1 MAQREILTIP
11 QWENFLRQTA
21 RPVENFD
28 NRLRQLLDDMAETL
42 YKRDG
47 VGLAAPQVG
56 VRRRVVVI
64 DAGDGLMELINPEI
78 TFKDGEQIGD
88 EGCLSIPG
96 VQKRVLRPMSVT
108 VKAKDRQGRDVEFSG
123 MGLKA
128 RAFCHEID
136 HLNGILFIDRIQ
148 EGQEEQE

>member
-1 MAQREILTIP
+1 MALREILTVP
-11 QWENFLRQTA
+11 EWEHFLRQPA
-21 RPVENFD
+21 RPVEAFD
-28 NRLRQLLDDMAETL
+28 ERLHQLLEDMRETL

-56 VRRRVVVI
+56 VRRRVVLI

-78 TFKDGEQIGD
+78 IYEDGQQVGD

-96 VQKRVLRPMSVT
+96 IQKRVVRPMSVA
-108 VKAKDRQGRDVEFSG
+108 VRAKDRYGRDVEYSG
-123 MGLKA
+123 QGLKA

-136 HLNGILFIDRIQ
+136 HLNGVLFIDHV
-148 EGQEEQE
+148 QEEQE

>member
-11 QWENFLRQTA
+11 QWESFLRQTA
-21 RPVENFD
+21 RPVEKFD
-28 NRLRQLLDDMAETL
+28 ARLCQLLDDMAETL

-47 VGLAAPQVG
+47 AGLAAPQVG
-56 VRRRVVVI
+56 VRRRVVVV
-64 DAGDGLMELINPEI
+64 DAGDGLIELVNPEI
-78 TFKDGEQIGD
+78 IWQDGEQIGD

-108 VKAKDRQGRDVEFSG
+108 VRAKDRHGKDVEYTG

-128 RAFCHEID
+128 RAFCHETD

-148 EGQEEQE
+148 SQEGQE

>member
-11 QWENFLRQTA
+11 QWESFLRQKA
-21 RPVENFD
+21 RPVEVFD
-28 NRLRQLLDDMAETL
+28 ERLHQLLDDMAETL

-78 TFKDGEQIGD
+78 TYEEGQQIGE

-96 VQKRVLRPMSVT
+96 VQKRVDRPMTVA
-108 VKAKDRQGRDVEFSG
+108 VKAKDRNGKDVEFSG
-123 MGLKA
+123 QGLKA

-136 HLNGILFIDRIQ
+136 HLNGVLFIDRIQ
-148 EGQEEQE
+148 EGQ

>member
-1 MAQREILTIP
+1 M
-11 QWENFLRQTA
+11 RQKA
-21 RPVENFD
+21 RDVEKFD
-28 NRLRQLLDDMAETL
+28 KRLCQLLDDMGETL

-64 DAGDGLMELINPEI
+64 DAGDGLMELVNPEI
-78 TFKDGEQIGD
+78 TWEDGEQIGD

-108 VKAKDRQGRDVEFSG
+108 VKAKDRHGRDVEYSG

>member
-1 MAQREILTIP
+1 
-11 QWENFLRQTA
+11 LRQKA
-21 RPVENFD
+21 RDVEKFD
-28 NRLRQLLDDMAETL
+28 KRLCQLLDDMGETL

-64 DAGDGLMELINPEI
+64 DAGDGLMELVNPEI
-78 TFKDGEQIGD
+78 TWEDGEQIGD

-108 VKAKDRQGRDVEFSG
+108 VKAKDRHGRDVEYSG

>member
-11 QWENFLRQTA
+11 QWENFLRQKA
-21 RPVENFD
+21 RDVEEFD
-28 NRLRQLLDDMAETL
+28 ERLHQLLDDMKETL

-56 VRRRVVVI
+56 VRRRVVVV
-64 DAGDGLMELINPEI
+64 DAGDGLIELINPEI
-78 TFKDGEQIGD
+78 AWVDGEQIGE

-96 VQKRVLRPMSVT
+96 VQKRVVRPMSVA
-108 VKAKDRQGRDVEFSG
+108 VRAKDRHGKNVKFNG
-123 MGLKA
+123 IGLKA

-136 HLNGILFIDRIQ
+136 HLNGVLFIDRVQ
-148 EGQEEQE
+148 DPEGQE

>member
-1 MAQREILTIP
+1 MLE
-11 QWENFLRQTA
+11 
-21 RPVENFD
+21 
-28 NRLRQLLDDMAETL
+28 DMGETL

-64 DAGDGLMELINPEI
+64 DAGDGLMELVNPEI
-78 TFKDGEQIGD
+78 TWEDGEQLGE

-108 VKAKDRQGRDVEFSG
+108 VKAKDRNGQDVEFSG

-136 HLNGILFIDRIQ
+136 HLNGILFIDRVQDQ
-148 EGQEEQE
+148 EGQE